1 MKKNLVIFFY
11 IRKKVLFLHRTKT
24 ITNYRKRNMNL
35 MEKLTIPKTV
45 LYSSSLIAKWL
56 FKHMVNSILKNAIN
70 L

>member
-1 MKKNLVIFFY
+1 
-11 IRKKVLFLHRTKT
+11 
-24 ITNYRKRNMNL
+24 MNL

-56 FKHMVNSILKNAIN
+56 FKHMINSILKNAIN